1 MTRREVLAAA
11 MGSTLVPSTP
21 AGGVQDSRSRQA
33 GIHVPART
41 DRFGERKLLF
51 GVAPHDCKLS
61 SKDTAGALFIAESA
75 GSAKP
80 HDSARSWI
88 GPPLHV
94 HFEQDEWF
102 YVLEGQFH
110 FQIGDA
116 RFTAGPGDSIFG
128 PRNVP
133 HTWSRL
139 PEGRLLEV
147 FQPAGT
153 MEDYFRTL
161 AALPTLSGPLT
172 PAEQKRLSAE
182 HEQLFA
188 KHRMKV
194 MGPPLVIK

>member
-11 MGSTLVPSTP
+11 IGTTLLP
-21 AGGVQDSRSRQA
+21 ANSAATVQNSRPRLA
-33 GIHVPART
+33 AIHVPART
-41 DRFGERKLLF
+41 DRFGKRQLLF

-61 SKDTAGALFIAESA
+61 SDDTAGALFIAESA

-80 HDSARSWI
+80 NESPQVWI

-94 HFEQDEWF
+94 HFGQDEWF
-102 YVLEGQFH
+102 YILEGQFH

-116 RFTAGPGDSIFG
+116 RFIAGPGDSIFG

-153 MEDYFRTL
+153 MEEYFRTL
-161 AALPTLSGPLT
+161 ASLPTRSGPPT
-172 PAEQKRLSAE
+172 PAEQARLSAE
-182 HEQLFA
+182 QERLFA
-188 KHRMKV
+188 KHGMKV
-194 MGPPLVIK
+194 VGPPLVIK